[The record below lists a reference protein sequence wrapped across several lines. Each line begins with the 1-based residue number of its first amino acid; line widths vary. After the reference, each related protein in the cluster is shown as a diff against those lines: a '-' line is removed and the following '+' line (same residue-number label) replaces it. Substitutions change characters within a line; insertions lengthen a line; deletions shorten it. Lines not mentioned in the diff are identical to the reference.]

1 MQQASENI
9 LVRDGHVE
17 AADLY
22 ENIDGLEAFM
32 SSNRAESVRLD
43 NDVDL
48 TKIQSQISNLKV
60 ILVDFPSF
68 ADGRGFSIARELRQK
83 YGYRGFLVAD
93 GPLIPDQ
100 YVYALQCGFDAVKVD
115 KATFARQS
123 ESDWFESVDA
133 FNLTYQR
140 GYAFHNGPAMTV
152 FDARK
157 TSDLAA
163 TSDDPYFGLSAEQA
177 IRRAIDEYEGK
188 IMLASSLGV
197 DSVVMLHMISRI
209 DKNLPIIFLDTGK
222 HFRETL
228 GYRDLLISD
237 LGLTD
242 FRNISPDHKALKK
255 EDPNGTLNESDPDA
269 CCGVRKV
276 LPLNKAVAGFEAR
289 ITGRKR
295 YQTPERKNMPIME
308 KIGRQV
314 KVNPL
319 AYWKAKDVTAYMRKH
334 DLPPHPMMA
343 LGFLSIGCQPCTTR
357 VADGED
363 PRAGRWRNHDKTEC
377 GIHYIGGKWVP
388 IEDKKTYEVF

>member
-1 MQQASENI
+1 MSQISENI
-9 LVRDGHVE
+9 LIRDGHVE
-17 AADLY
+17 PADIY
-22 ENIDGLEAFM
+22 ENIADIDGFI
-32 SSNRAESVRLD
+32 SSNRAESVRLA

-48 TKIQSQISNLKV
+48 TQIQSQISNLKT
-60 ILVDFPSF
+60 ILVEFPSF

-83 YGYRGFLVAD
+83 YGYIGLLIAD

-115 KATFARQS
+115 KTTFARQS
-123 ESDWFESVDA
+123 ETDWFEAMDA

-163 TSDDPYFGLSAEQA
+163 NSDDPYFGLSAEQA
-177 IRRAIDEYEGK
+177 LRRAIDEYEGK

-197 DSVVMLHMISRI
+197 DSAVLLHMVSRI

-228 GYRDLLISD
+228 GYRDLLVSD

-242 FRNISPDHKALKK
+242 FRNISPDFKTLKK
-255 EDPNGTLNESDPDA
+255 EDPEGLLNETNPDA
-269 CCGVRKV
+269 CCGIRKV
-276 LPLNKAVAGFEAR
+276 LPLNLAVEGFEAR

-295 YQTPERKNMPIME
+295 YQTPERKNMPIKE
-308 KIGRQV
+308 QIGRQA
-314 KVNPL
+314 KINPL

-334 DLPPHPMMA
+334 DLPPHPMMT

-357 VADGED
+357 VAEGED
-363 PRAGRWRNHDKTEC
+363 LRAGRWRNHDKTEC

-388 IEDKKTYEVF
+388 IDEPKTYEVF